1 MKVVNILIIS
11 LLLVF
16 LEIKYSTAFST
27 QSLIGSIAQLFQTPI
42 HCCLIVYFTNTSQF
56 EFNEVTTVPL
66 YLLNTNAETE
76 KIQTASKLCKNHIFI
91 LNSFNDLKEIKE
103 KDNMVKGDTG
113 QYAFII
119 QKSNPEAISRMN
131 LKEHSF
137 FDDVLNFMIIVPGS
151 GTSIESTGGT
161 YLFYHKNLGNIND
174 SQITLENIWKNG
186 SFLTTFSK
194 DFMKFPLTGRH
205 LKVTSWEYAIYLYME
220 NGKYQ
225 GFEVLLDVVFIA
237 NERF

>member
-16 LEIKYSTAFST
+16 LEIKFSTAFHT
-27 QSLIGSIAQLFQTPI
+27 QSLIGSIIQLFQTPV
-42 HCCLIVYFTNTSQF
+42 HCCLILYFSNATSQF
-56 EFNEVTTVPL
+56 EFNDVATVPL
-66 YLLNTNAETE
+66 YLMNTNAETG

-91 LNSFNDLKEIKE
+91 LNSFNDLKEIKK
-103 KDNMVKGDTG
+103 KDNLVKGDTG

-131 LKEHSF
+131 LKEYSF
-137 FDDVLNFMIIVPGS
+137 FDDILNFMIIVPGS

-161 YLFYHKNLGNIND
+161 YLFYHKYLENIND
-174 SQITLENIWKNG
+174 LQIKLENIWKNG

-225 GFEVLLDVVFIA
+225 GFEVSITTLCSIYCK
-237 NERF
+237 

>member
-27 QSLIGSIAQLFQTPI
+27 QSLIGSITHLFQTPI

-76 KIQTASKLCKNHIFI
+76 KIQAASKLCKNHIFI

-103 KDNMVKGDTG
+103 KDNLVKGDTG
-113 QYAFII
+113 QFAFII

-131 LKEHSF
+131 LKEYSF
-137 FDDVLNFMIIVPGS
+137 FDDILNFMIIIPGS

-161 YLFYHKNLGNIND
+161 YLFYHKYLGNIND
-174 SQITLENIWKNG
+174 LQIKLENIWKNG

-225 GFEVLLDVVFIA
+225 GFEVSITIWSIYCK
-237 NERF
+237 

>member
-27 QSLIGSIAQLFQTPI
+27 QSLIGSITHLFQTPI
-42 HCCLIVYFTNTSQF
+42 HCCLILYFSNATSQF
-56 EFNEVTTVPL
+56 EFNEVASVPL
-66 YLLNTNAETE
+66 YLMNTNAETG

-91 LNSFNDLKEIKE
+91 LNSFNDLKEIKK
-103 KDNMVKGDTG
+103 KDNLVKGDTG

-131 LKEHSF
+131 LKEYSF
-137 FDDVLNFMIIVPGS
+137 FDDILNFMIIVPGS
-151 GTSIESTGGT
+151 GTSIESTGT
-161 YLFYHKNLGNIND
+161 YLFYHKNLGHIND
-174 SQITLENIWKNG
+174 SQITMENIWKNG

-225 GFEVLLDVVFIA
+225 GFEVSVTICSIYCK
-237 NERF
+237 